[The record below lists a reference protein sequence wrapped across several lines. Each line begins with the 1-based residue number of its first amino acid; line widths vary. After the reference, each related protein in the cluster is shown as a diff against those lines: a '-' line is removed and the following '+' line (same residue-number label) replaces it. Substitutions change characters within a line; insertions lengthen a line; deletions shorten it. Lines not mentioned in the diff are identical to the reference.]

1 MLALS
6 VLTYLSYYNQLLYY
20 LILCVKFIFPYEMN
34 FFFQS
39 SFFCIIVRF
48 FSSLSFACFC
58 SIKHRTLILQRGLAD
73 RSLAVSKEC
82 LKLMKDEWLNKGCN
96 GDPLV
101 LLKYLD
107 VETYEIVGESVAG
120 ALLKGGEIKVPEG
133 ESIRQYILSNS
144 ERTEGLIGFSI
155 FFTLNCMYCKGR
167 ADIDVWD

>member
-1 MLALS
+1 
-6 VLTYLSYYNQLLYY
+6 
-20 LILCVKFIFPYEMN
+20 MN
-34 FFFQS
+34 FFPFS
-39 SFFCIIVRF
+39 VCPCFFGYHCEV

-82 LKLMKDEWLNKGCN
+82 LKLMKDEWLNKCCN
-96 GDPLV
+96 RDPLV

-107 VETYEIVGESVAG
+107 VETYEMVGESVAG
-120 ALLKGGEIKVPEG
+120 ALLKDGEIKVPEG

-155 FFTLNCMYCKGR
+155 FSTLKCLYCKGEGGH
-167 ADIDVWD
+167 